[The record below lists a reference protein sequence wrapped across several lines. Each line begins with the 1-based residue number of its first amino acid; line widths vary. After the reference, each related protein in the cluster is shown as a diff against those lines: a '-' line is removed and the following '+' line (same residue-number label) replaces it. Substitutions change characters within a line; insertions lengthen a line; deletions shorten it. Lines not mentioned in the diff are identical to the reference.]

1 MQARLLFGL
10 GLAAFS
16 AACSSV
22 EVHNDFDVEANFAA
36 YHTYNWIAQPVN
48 ATGSA
53 QAAQERNTL
62 LDKRIRSAVDAQMA
76 AKGFRL
82 EASSPDLLVVYH
94 TGLADKVS
102 VTDWGYTYAG
112 SYWGWAGRDIDVST
126 YTEGT
131 LIVDLVEAAGKE
143 LVWRGSATGTVDPS
157 ASPEKRERRLND
169 AVARM
174 FTQYPPKRN

>member
-1 MQARLLFGL
+1 MQGRLLFGL
-10 GLAAFS
+10 GLAAVA

-22 EVHNDFDVEANFAA
+22 EVHNDFDVDANFAA
-36 YHTYNWIAQPVN
+36 YHTYAWITQPAN
-48 ATGSA
+48 ATGNA

-62 LDKRIRSAVDAQMA
+62 LDKRIRNAVDAQMA
-76 AKGFRL
+76 AKGFHA
-82 EASSPDLLVVYH
+82 EASAPDLLVVYH

-131 LIVDLVEAAGKE
+131 LIVDLVDAASKE

-157 ASPEKRERRLND
+157 ASPEKREQRLND

-174 FTQYPPKRN
+174 FSNYPPRRD